1 MRERFLSEYRT
12 CLPAH
17 IAAGLCAAAL
27 TADSRYLCSPVAPL
41 YFVMEKRGYLWY
53 NICGEAGTSTDRE
66 RNPRKVWKVWQARTE
81 CGHSG
86 GNKY

>member
-1 MRERFLSEYRT
+1 MNGET
-12 CLPAH
+12 
-17 IAAGLCAAAL
+17 AGRVDDIRRLILNLQLGL

-66 RNPRKVWKVWQARTE
+66 RNPRKVWKAWQARTE